1 MRFSTL
7 WKVIAAVE
15 LVGILLMI
23 AALFFE
29 GYPTT
34 LMIAAGAIII
44 LIATQRYFPGI
55 ALVGLLAGSLT
66 GGLLGY
72 FIYDVYNALVGTFL
86 GGISGY
92 VILGDVMW
100 FYNNRNRDEVLSSL
114 YRTREE
120 TEKRLALV
128 EKTITESERFGID
141 PASFKKDLDHQR
153 HHFNS
158 IHFNEN
164 SVKTMQKAAGIYA
177 RVTGNLDHIRE
188 QIIQRRDLTR
198 GVYHKDGSKG
208 GGKGSSSYS
217 SSSKWMV
224 DKPAYEVDGSS
235 TGSSDSTSERPP
247 TSRQWEDAKKAG
259 EPEGLVK
266 YEGKE
271 AHALVPS
278 TSFIE
283 YIPPLKR
290 APAPAYIRKA
300 LKGYDVSAR
309 TNSGLYA
316 DMYEAV
322 DSEGR
327 NVSVTVPQFKEG
339 VSFSQKSRE
348 KIAKRTT
355 TWKRLDHENILKV
368 YSADSGTF
376 PHVVTERVEGSTLAG
391 LMEEHDL
398 SVVETLHIMDKVLG
412 GLSYA
417 HSRGATHRNIH
428 PENIYI
434 TREGAPKIADWGMGR
449 VTTSGGMDNRAAR
462 VYAYSAPE
470 QFDKKQYGRVE
481 QSTDIFQLGILFYE
495 MLTGKNPFKDEMA
508 IGTIGSILK
517 KAPAPPSSIN
527 PEVPRELDEMIL
539 RALEKDQGR
548 RWENAQNMYELMKEF
563 ISAQS

>member
-164 SVKTMQKAAGIYA
+164 SV
-177 RVTGNLDHIRE
+177 
-188 QIIQRRDLTR
+188 
-198 GVYHKDGSKG
+198 
-208 GGKGSSSYS
+208 
-217 SSSKWMV
+217 
-224 DKPAYEVDGSS
+224 
-235 TGSSDSTSERPP
+235 
-247 TSRQWEDAKKAG
+247 
-259 EPEGLVK
+259 
-266 YEGKE
+266 
-271 AHALVPS
+271 
-278 TSFIE
+278 
-283 YIPPLKR
+283 
-290 APAPAYIRKA
+290 
-300 LKGYDVSAR
+300 
-309 TNSGLYA
+309 
-316 DMYEAV
+316 
-322 DSEGR
+322 
-327 NVSVTVPQFKEG
+327 
-339 VSFSQKSRE
+339 
-348 KIAKRTT
+348 
-355 TWKRLDHENILKV
+355 
-368 YSADSGTF
+368 
-376 PHVVTERVEGSTLAG
+376 
-391 LMEEHDL
+391 
-398 SVVETLHIMDKVLG
+398 
-412 GLSYA
+412 
-417 HSRGATHRNIH
+417 
-428 PENIYI
+428 
-434 TREGAPKIADWGMGR
+434 
-449 VTTSGGMDNRAAR
+449 
-462 VYAYSAPE
+462 
-470 QFDKKQYGRVE
+470 
-481 QSTDIFQLGILFYE
+481 
-495 MLTGKNPFKDEMA
+495 
-508 IGTIGSILK
+508 
-517 KAPAPPSSIN
+517 
-527 PEVPRELDEMIL
+527 
-539 RALEKDQGR
+539 
-548 RWENAQNMYELMKEF
+548 
-563 ISAQS
+563 